1 MATVRCAF
9 CGDERDPSYGYIRWC
24 PKCELWVCYKHAKT
38 YCPKCG
44 GYLK

>member
-1 MATVRCAF
+1 MATVKCAF
-9 CGDERDPSYGYIRWC
+9 CGDERDPKYGGIKWC
-24 PKCELWVCYKHAKT
+24 PKCEFWVCEKHART